1 MFIMTKLSY
10 NVYTYSVLYI
20 NIIKVLYYTCIS
32 TCMVYT

>member
-20 NIIKVLYYTCIS
+20 NIIKVLYYIS